1 MLKPTDKQFVVEI
14 PEIGQFVFR
23 YPTLKDELDIDTTT
37 STLLVENPNPSIGAK
52 NIAIMAAT
60 IEIMATSTP
69 DDYRIDNIFSFADL
83 EKVYSEYL
91 NMVLQF
97 RKQPEKIRSD

>member
-14 PEIGQFVFR
+14 PKIGQFVFR
-23 YPTLKDELDIDTTT
+23 YPTLKDELDIDTTAAT
-37 STLLVENPNPSIGAK
+37 ILSDNPKPSIGAQ
-52 NIAIMAAT
+52 NIAMMAAT

-69 DDYRIDNIFSFADL
+69 DDYRIDNIFSYEDL

-97 RKQPEKIRSD
+97 RKQPKTDRSD